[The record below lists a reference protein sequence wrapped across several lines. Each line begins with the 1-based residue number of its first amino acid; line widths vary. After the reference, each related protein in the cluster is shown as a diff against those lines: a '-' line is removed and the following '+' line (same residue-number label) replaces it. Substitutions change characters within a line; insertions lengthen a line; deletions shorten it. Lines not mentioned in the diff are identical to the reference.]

1 MKRNTIKRKC
11 LNILK
16 VSVFGL
22 LFLSSNMVEAQVA
35 QNGTLYISN
44 NTYVYLDSGV
54 SNFAFGVSPAV
65 SSSTRTSGT
74 YGRLAFHEGVGF
86 SGAYRN
92 SASDYHFFDGYVSTY
107 STNDFIFPIGHNS
120 VYAPAKVNATSITG
134 VDAAYYDVAA
144 SSMFTST
151 LGTNVTALL
160 GTGYWNIQRT
170 SGSTANA
177 KITLAWSSNITSLI
191 GSSLNDGG
199 LSIVGHTGVGGTQ
212 WVIIPST
219 VGPGTLAGTGTSTNA
234 SGTIATNADV
244 DLSTYKYFTLAA
256 KETCAPVIADN
267 GTTTTW
273 TGSAWDN
280 GTPTELSIAVLGAN
294 YAGGSFVANSLSMGV
309 FNVTLTDGQ
318 VMEIVKGVTY
328 TSGKVI
334 MSSGASLVQR
344 DDSAAA
350 PMIELTKKTR
360 SLARYNYTYMGSP
373 VEENVFSQLAGAYYS
388 NPADNNRLNN
398 HYKWTAGNETL
409 ANTQPYTAWTVLN
422 SGNFVESGEG
432 WISSIASQ
440 APFLNDSFTGQI
452 SLKFTGKANNG
463 LVTPPVVVSGS
474 LDVEDSSNYN
484 LLSNPYPSAINANK
498 FLDENVN
505 IDGSLYIWEAK
516 TQPATVGTG
525 YYNQSDFITYT
536 KAGAT
541 VPSGFSG
548 VFNGKIASA
557 QGFMVRALSSGNV
570 KFNNCMRLSGSADNN
585 SFFRSSTVNTSAEP
599 VVDRFKLNL
608 TSTTGDFNQVLIAYI
623 NGLTTSYNRGYDAS
637 RNSTS
642 GSQIFTIMGETNQR
656 LAIDARPAFVNTDV
670 VPLGFTTS
678 SPISSTNFQ
687 ISIVEKEGV
696 FQNDDVDVFI
706 HDKLNNVYHNFDNGV
721 FNFTASQSELL
732 NRFDVVYQSSTLNN
746 QDFDE
751 VNVMVSLSESSLFLS
766 SKEVIDVAYIFDIT
780 GRLINKIK
788 VNDFKYS
795 GNFNHA
801 QGVYIVRVELSN
813 GQSVSNKVIN
823 K

>member
-1 MKRNTIKRKC
+1 MKRNTFNKKC
-11 LNILK
+11 IYALRL
-16 VSVFGL
+16 SVLFF
-22 LFLSSNMVEAQVA
+22 LFLNTESVRAQVV
-35 QNGTLYISN
+35 QNDVLYISD
-44 NTYVYLDSGV
+44 NTVFYMDAAVADYQ
-54 SNFAFGVSPAV
+54 FGTAPAATSV
-65 SSSTRTSGT
+65 STRTNNV
-74 YGRLAFHEGVGF
+74 YGRLAFAEGVVSTTATDG
-86 SGAYRN
+86 
-92 SASDYHFFDGYVSTY
+92 HFFDGYVTTY
-107 STNDFIFPIGHNS
+107 STNNFTFPVGHNS

-151 LGTNVTALL
+151 LGANVTALL

-170 SGSTANA
+170 SGSTADA

-256 KETCAPVIADN
+256 KETCAPVIVDN
-267 GTTTTW
+267 GTTTIW
-273 TGSAWDN
+273 LGSAWDN

-294 YAGGSFVANSLSMGV
+294 YAGGSFVANSLSMGA

-334 MSSGASLVQR
+334 MSSEASLVQR
-344 DDSAAA
+344 DDTAAA
-350 PMIELTKKTR
+350 PMIELTKNTR

-452 SLKFTGKANNG
+452 SLKFTRTANNG

-525 YYNQSDFITYT
+525 YYDQSDFITYT

-570 KFNNCMRLSGSADNN
+570 TFNNCMRLSGSADNN

-623 NGLTTSYNRGYDAS
+623 NGLTTSYDRGYDAS

-642 GSQIFTIMGETNQR
+642 GSQIFTIMGDTNQR
-656 LAIDARPAFVNTDV
+656 LAIDARPAFVDTDI
-670 VPLGFTTS
+670 VPLGFTTN

>member
-1 MKRNTIKRKC
+1 
-11 LNILK
+11 
-16 VSVFGL
+16 
-22 LFLSSNMVEAQVA
+22 
-35 QNGTLYISN
+35 
-44 NTYVYLDSGV
+44 
-54 SNFAFGVSPAV
+54 
-65 SSSTRTSGT
+65 
-74 YGRLAFHEGVGF
+74 
-86 SGAYRN
+86 
-92 SASDYHFFDGYVSTY
+92 
-107 STNDFIFPIGHNS
+107 
-120 VYAPAKVNATSITG
+120 
-134 VDAAYYDVAA
+134 
-144 SSMFTST
+144 
-151 LGTNVTALL
+151 
-160 GTGYWNIQRT
+160 
-170 SGSTANA
+170 
-177 KITLAWSSNITSLI
+177 
-191 GSSLNDGG
+191 
-199 LSIVGHTGVGGTQ
+199 
-212 WVIIPST
+212 
-219 VGPGTLAGTGTSTNA
+219 
-234 SGTIATNADV
+234 
-244 DLSTYKYFTLAA
+244 
-256 KETCAPVIADN
+256 
-267 GTTTTW
+267 
-273 TGSAWDN
+273 
-280 GTPTELSIAVLGAN
+280 
-294 YAGGSFVANSLSMGV
+294 
-309 FNVTLTDGQ
+309 
-318 VMEIVKGVTY
+318 MEIVKGVTY

-373 VEENVFSQLAGAYYS
+373 VKENVFSQLAGAYYS

-452 SLKFTGKANNG
+452 SLKFTGIANNG

-525 YYNQSDFITYT
+525 YYDQSDFITYT

-557 QGFMVRALSSGNV
+557 QGFMVRALSSGDV
-570 KFNNCMRLSGSADNN
+570 TFNNCMRLSGSADNN

-623 NGLTTSYNRGYDAS
+623 NGLTTSYDRGYDAS

-642 GSQIFTIMGETNQR
+642 GSQIFTIMGDTNQR

-746 QDFDE
+746 PDFDE

-780 GRLINKIK
+780 GRLINKIE

>member
-1 MKRNTIKRKC
+1 MKKNTIKRKC

-170 SGSTANA
+170 SGSTADA

-256 KETCAPVIADN
+256 KDTCAPVIADN
-267 GTTTTW
+267 GITTIWTTTGW
-273 TGSAWDN
+273 NN
-280 GTPTELSIAVLGAN
+280 GTPTELSIAVLN
-294 YAGGSFVANSLSMGV
+294 TDYAGGSFVANSLSMGA

-328 TSGKVI
+328 STGKVI
-334 MSSGASLVQR
+334 MSSEASLVQR

-373 VEENVFSQLAGAYYS
+373 VEENVFSQLAGAYFS

-440 APFLNDSFTGQI
+440 APFISDGFTGQI
-452 SLKFTGKANNG
+452 SLKFTGTANNG

-525 YYNQSDFITYT
+525 YYDQSDFITYT

-557 QGFMVRALSSGNV
+557 QGFMVRALSSGDV
-570 KFNNCMRLSGSADNN
+570 TFNNCMRLSGSADNN

-623 NGLTTSYNRGYDAS
+623 NGLTTSYDRGYDAS
-637 RNSTS
+637 RNSTNS
-642 GSQIFTIMGETNQR
+642 SQLYTILEATSQK
-656 LAIDARPAFVNTDV
+656 LAIDARPSFTDEDV

-678 SPISSTNFQ
+678 APVATTTFQ
-687 ISIVEKEGV
+687 INVVEKEGI
-696 FQNDDVDVFI
+696 FTNESLNI
-706 HDKLNNVYHNFDNGV
+706 YIYDKLNNVYHNFDNGT
-721 FNFTASQSELL
+721 FTFSANQSEL
-732 NRFDVVYQSSTLNN
+732 NDRFNVVYQTSTLDND
-746 QDFDE
+746 DFNTSD
-751 VNVMVSLSESSLFLS
+751 VIVSLNDNNLLLS
-766 SKEVIDVAYIFDIT
+766 SKEYMEDGYVFDIT
-780 GRLINKIK
+780 GRLIKKIEI
-788 VNDFKYS
+788 NGLSFSDD
-795 GNFNHA
+795 FNHA
-801 QGVYIVRVELSN
+801 QGVYIVRVNLSN
-813 GQSVSNKVIN
+813 GKTVSNKVIN
-823 K
+823 N